1 MVFDLLGIGS
11 SCSSYLMVNVLGG
24 LELHRFLSLIGHNH
38 LTAEKIDFCVGQNIR
53 CLNTCPSSIVCPRF
67 VLKVVC

>member
-38 LTAEKIDFCVGQNIR
+38 LTAEKIDFCVGQNI
-53 CLNTCPSSIVCPRF
+53 
-67 VLKVVC
+67 